1 MGYFDDGHHFADI
14 SSGNGRVDYLCM
26 EANGRTTALINERSG
41 LRNVGQVKASETDTP
56 RYRADLRF
64 ADVNGDGRAHMIWTD
79 KYTGDAITWPNQG
92 EVTAGNSKFTWLR
105 TGPVY
110 QGSSR
115 GSNLHFPS
123 LQVQGRAD
131 MVEINPTTGHGWLYL
146 NNCPTGGD
154 DVAGAVPDPNLPIY
168 APKSK
173 L

>member
-1 MGYFDDGHHFADI
+1 
-14 SSGNGRVDYLCM
+14 M